1 MTNFDAPHPMALQAV
16 NAQGAAAAAHRF
28 PVGDAA
34 VTADAAAAT
43 SGASASAGS
52 GASASA
58 VDAYVEDTLP
68 DLPAELEPYS
78 ASFFT
83 NPYPGTD
90 FIGLGYDLAYGNPSG
105 R

>member
-1 MTNFDAPHPMALQAV
+1 MTNFDAPHPMALQAM
-16 NAQGAAAAAHRF
+16 NAGAAAHHRF

-34 VTADAAAAT
+34 VTADAGATADAAAA
-43 SGASASAGS
+43 GGVAST
-52 GASASA
+52 SA
-58 VDAYVEDTLP
+58 VDSYVEDAFP

-78 ASFFT
+78 ASFFA